1 MPASEWHIGDKNVRP
16 SRLGRLSAGLLFI
29 GLIVLGL
36 LAWLAAIGIG
46 AGVILSLGLSAW
58 WRRRRPERR
67 RSGAVVLDG
76 EFRKLDD

>member
-1 MPASEWHIGDKNVRP
+1 MHASEWHIDDKNVRP
-16 SRLGRLSAGLLFI
+16 SWPARLLAGLLLV

-46 AGVILSLGLSAW
+46 AGVILSLGLRTW
-58 WRRRRPERR
+58 WLRWLARR

-76 EFRKLDD
+76 ENRKLHE

>member
-1 MPASEWHIGDKNVRP
+1 MPASEWHIDDTNVRP
-16 SRLGRLSAGLLFI
+16 SWLGRLSAGLLFI